1 MLARQVEVD
10 QAAGIAFENH
20 LAGIAAEGDVAP
32 RDVSIATTRA
42 NRAMI
47 NKECGKRAEDLRGN
61 RGTSRLSP
69 VSPLRFPPGFS
80 RSA

>member
-1 MLARQVEVD
+1 MEEAVGV
-10 QAAGIAFENH
+10 AFENH

-47 NKECGKRAEDLRGN
+47 NKECGKRAEDLRGTS
-61 RGTSRLSP
+61 RPRFPGALYQGTSLAVP
-69 VSPLRFPPGFS
+69 QEKQ
-80 RSA
+80 